1 MPRSWVR
8 KRAPTERSS
17 GLGWAIA
24 SSPPLGTTSSNRGVA
39 GPRVSESCPR
49 GGRTAGLARPDGPQI
64 RVVPGTGDH
73 AVRVLPSGLG
83 EPQGQDLQAN
93 RERYLGQER
102 GQVGWLR
109 QSGHAGPFMLRRI
122 PHGPDQPVGV
132 GRGERDEVIVI
143 PERDGGAVQQ
153 VLDVISLSREP

>member
-1 MPRSWVR
+1 MPRSWER
-8 KRAPTERSS
+8 KRAPKERSS

-49 GGRTAGLARPDGPQI
+49 GRPNCRFSAARWPTD
-64 RVVPGTGDH
+64 PG
-73 AVRVLPSGLG
+73 
-83 EPQGQDLQAN
+83 AN
-93 RERYLGQER
+93 RERYLGQAR
-102 GQVGWLR
+102 GQVGGLR